1 MKRLGNGRG
10 LDLWRMLSS
19 LIGVEYGEPLAAER
33 KVARSGDVAGGVT
46 ETNHED
52 SFKSVLGRC

>member
-1 MKRLGNGRG
+1 
-10 LDLWRMLSS
+10 MLSS